1 MHRVVL
7 FLTRPVVKRQLA
19 YQCNHFISHFIREL
33 PLEKHF
39 GPKGPNIVMTDFVD
53 YNEFEIPQI
62 PAAEILKNL
71 LYEQDLSE
79 SEDECEPNVV
89 PETIHELEVDEEDE
103 DDEGEITRL

>member
-1 MHRVVL
+1 
-7 FLTRPVVKRQLA
+7 
-19 YQCNHFISHFIREL
+19 
-33 PLEKHF
+33 
-39 GPKGPNIVMTDFVD
+39 MTDFVD
-53 YNEFEIPQI
+53 YNEFEIPRLVISLNWTELATPKIPQI